1 MREKSKVRVAVIG
14 GGAAGITAAIAAAY
28 KGADVTI
35 LEKNARIGKK
45 ILATGNGRC
54 NLTNIYLS
62 TANYHGQNPDFVR
75 GALGRFSVEKTIN
88 FFERLGVAHKVE
100 EGGKVFPVSNQ
111 ASSVLDVLRYGLD
124 KAGVK
129 VLCEA
134 AVINIRNEGDGFSMA
149 LQNGDRFKADRVI
162 LATGGK
168 AAPNLGSN
176 GSGYAL
182 ARSLGHS
189 IVEPFPALVQ
199 LKLAAGFLKQI
210 QGVKFEG
217 DAEIIVNNKTV
228 EKASGEILF
237 TEYGASGPP
246 VLALSRKA
254 GECLQK
260 GETPW
265 LKLVLINTC
274 GRSELERYLIKRF
287 NDGPEKELVFSFV
300 GYINKRLVPVILREA
315 GIAEI
320 RKPAGQVSPAERGRI
335 LRILQDWRFQIKGT
349 TSWPAAQVTAGG
361 VDVREINGD
370 TMESKIVPKLYFAGE
385 VVDIDGDCGGY
396 NLQWAWSSGFVA
408 GESAALVGL

>member
-1 MREKSKVRVAVIG
+1 VH
-14 GGAAGITAAIAAAY
+14 
-28 KGADVTI
+28 
-35 LEKNARIGKK
+35 
-45 ILATGNGRC
+45 
-54 NLTNIYLS
+54 LTNIYLS

-349 TSWPAAQVTAGG
+349 TSWPAAQVTA
-361 VDVREINGD
+361 E
-370 TMESKIVPKLYFAGE
+370 
-385 VVDIDGDCGGY
+385 
-396 NLQWAWSSGFVA
+396 AWT
-408 GESAALVGL
+408 